1 MTTSNSTIEKM
12 NHILKH
18 HDEYVKKLETTFNLA
33 NEPFN
38 DRMSAGILLVQS
50 ELGMRTGELC
60 NLSKDCLHYD
70 GQGTPHIEIKR
81 AVSDSPYHKSIS
93 IDCSPELEIRVKA
106 LLKLREQC
114 PAAETSPYLYV
125 LDKKGKG
132 SEKKPVNPE
141 FLNAKFRKFC
151 GDDARVNM
159 LRLYRVLKLRTTGLP
174 AKEIQKCLGHWVG
187 HSSIVSYVSL

>member
-1 MTTSNSTIEKM
+1 MTTSNSTIEDL

-18 HDEYVKKLETTFNLA
+18 HDEYEKKLETIFNLA

-50 ELGMRTGELC
+50 ELGMRTRELC
-60 NLSKDCLHYD
+60 NLSRDCLHYD
-70 GQGTPHIEIKR
+70 GQGTPRIKIKR
-81 AVSDSPYHKSIS
+81 AGRDSSFSIY
-93 IDCSPELEIRVKA
+93 CSPELEKRLKA

-114 PAAETSPYLYV
+114 PTAETSPYLYV

-141 FLNAKFRKFC
+141 YLNAKFKKFC
-151 GDDARVNM
+151 GDDAKVYM
-159 LRLYRVLKLRTTGLP
+159 LRLYRVWKLRTTGLP
-174 AKEIQKCLGHWVG
+174 VKEIQKRLGHWVG
-187 HSSIVSYVSL
+187 KSSIVSYFSM